1 MFNSTTT
8 ELSLAAVTVA
18 LVGLTT
24 IRTVLKPS
32 RTDVFDIAIIFCGIF
47 FGLGPWI
54 AFYYGNWKF
63 IQNPHVPIESPAIL
77 LSSYVVII
85 LYITG
90 LWLAKKCLVF
100 ANKLLQQRLQHKN
113 ITQTTPKQI
122 LSILDIFGRFAD
134 IKCRYVV
141 IAAVSIWLL
150 RVMIGVKYG
159 IWFSGTARAENVAS
173 QPYVIIVLSSL
184 ARTISIGCLAWSAAC
199 FWKEIRPL
207 ARFAGTSILIA
218 ELFWMFLSGRRFILV
233 WFAFFFLGFLA
244 SGRKLKP
251 KYLIIFILIIFII
264 AQFLFP
270 FFMAVR
276 DTYYRY
282 PPLRELRQMNPILRL
297 NKAILLTIKNG
308 DDSAVKRYRENMSF
322 RPLWP
327 RSFISNIIAA
337 QKNNSTLKGKALL
350 RSMIYVIPSAI
361 YSQKTKLLA
370 TEQLIQNHYNHK
382 VTDTA
387 SSWPAIG
394 CADFGI
400 CGGLIAAFVVGIWIT
415 IIRFAGSVIYKRH
428 PFVVMALAA
437 GMTACIIQVE
447 TTPTPS
453 WELCRNAVIILVFA
467 ESLPYFRSILQCLR
481 GCKVTKNNSF

>member
-1 MFNSTTT
+1 MFNSITT

-18 LVGLTT
+18 LASLAT

-63 IQNPHVPIESPAIL
+63 TQNPYVPIQSPAIL
-77 LSSYVVII
+77 LKSYVVII

-100 ANKLLQQRLQHKN
+100 TNKLLQQRSQHKT

-141 IAAVSIWLL
+141 IAVVLIWLL
-150 RVMIGVKYG
+150 RVMIGTKYG
-159 IWFSGTARAENVAS
+159 IWFSGTARAENVVN

-184 ARTISIGCLAWSAAC
+184 AKTISIGYLAWSAAC

-207 ARFAGTSILIA
+207 VRFAGTTILIA
-218 ELFWMFLSGRRFILV
+218 ELFWVFLNGRRSILV
-233 WFAFFFLGFLA
+233 WLAFFFLGFLA

-251 KYLIIFILIIFII
+251 KYLIIFILISFIT

-270 FFMAVR
+270 FFITVR
-276 DTYYRY
+276 GTYYSY
-282 PPLRELRQMNPILRL
+282 HLRELQQMNPILRL
-297 NKAILLTIKNG
+297 NKAILLAIKNE
-308 DDSAVKRYRENMSF
+308 DDNAVKRYRENMSF

-350 RSMIYVIPSAI
+350 RSMIYIIPSAI
-361 YSQKTKLLA
+361 YPQKTKLLA
-370 TEQLIQNHYNHK
+370 TEQMIQNHYNHK

-415 IIRFAGSVIYKRH
+415 VIRFTGSMIYKRH
-428 PFVVMALAA
+428 PFVVISLAA

-453 WELCRNAVIILVFA
+453 WELCRNAVIILFFA
-467 ESLPYFRSILQCLR
+467 ESLLCFRSILQFLR
-481 GCKVTKNNSF
+481 VCKVTKNNSS